1 LEILDFASLCC
12 FILYELME
20 KVTGHFATSNG
31 KKITV
36 DSADSNRK
44 KVILQ
49 SENVNI
55 VKKNPATAIYTATG
69 WTFLV

>member
-1 LEILDFASLCC
+1 
-12 FILYELME
+12 M
-20 KVTGHFATSNG
+20 G

>member
-1 LEILDFASLCC
+1 
-12 FILYELME
+12 M
-20 KVTGHFATSNG
+20 G
-31 KKITV
+31 KKSLLTLQTV
-36 DSADSNRK
+36 TK
-44 KVILQ
+44 KVVLQ